1 MAESKLRYDNMQELI
16 LVNAVEE
23 LARQWVDE
31 SIEKM
36 NMCNCEKCRLNAC
49 AIVLNALTP
58 RYVTTTRG
66 MLFTEIKRLSIEYRV
81 ALAEE
86 TTKALMIVKEH
97 PMHD

>member
-1 MAESKLRYDNMQELI
+1 MTDSKLEKGSPQELI

-23 LARQWVDE
+23 LARQWVNDL
-31 SIEKM
+31 IDTM
-36 NMCNCEKCRLNAC
+36 DMCNCEKCRLNAC
-49 AIVLNALTP
+49 AIVLNALPP

-66 MLFTEIKRLSIEYRV
+66 MLFTEIKKLSIEYRV